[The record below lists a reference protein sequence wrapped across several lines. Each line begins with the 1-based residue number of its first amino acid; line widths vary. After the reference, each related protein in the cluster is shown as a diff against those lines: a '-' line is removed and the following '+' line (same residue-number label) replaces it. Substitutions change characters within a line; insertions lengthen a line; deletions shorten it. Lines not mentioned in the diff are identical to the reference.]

1 MKDDLLKILQI
12 IKEDFKM
19 LQDGS
24 WELNHL
30 HSNRE
35 IEASISNVEK
45 AIKIA
50 KNNADLT
57 KKYLLLLDYVDDRA
71 VEGCEKAKKV
81 ITEINK

>member
-12 IKEDFKM
+12 IKEDFEM

-30 HSNRE
+30 YSNRE
-35 IEASISNVEK
+35 IEASITNVEK

-50 KNNADLT
+50 K
-57 KKYLLLLDYVDDRA
+57 KWRH
-71 VEGCEKAKKV
+71 
-81 ITEINK
+81 